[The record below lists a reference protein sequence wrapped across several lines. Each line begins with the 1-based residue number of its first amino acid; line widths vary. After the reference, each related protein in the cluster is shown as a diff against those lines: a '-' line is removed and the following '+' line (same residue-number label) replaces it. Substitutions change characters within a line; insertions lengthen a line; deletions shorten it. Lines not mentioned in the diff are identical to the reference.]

1 MVCTCNSSTWEP
13 RQKDLEFSAS
23 TDKLM
28 RVCLRVKPKPNKQK
42 EESWAIELSGRGLA
56 QGPRFD
62 LCFYKKKKGNV
73 YNTKPAS
80 VSCLGGLSL
89 ESALVLF

>member
-23 TDKLM
+23 TEKLM
-28 RVCLRVKPKPNKQK
+28 RACLRIKPKTNKQK

-56 QGPRFD
+56 QGPWFD
-62 LCFYKKKKGNV
+62 L
-73 YNTKPAS
+73 
-80 VSCLGGLSL
+80 
-89 ESALVLF
+89 